1 MNKTITS
8 LSKTYRQMRKQNDG
22 PAMTASVK
30 ILCSNQQFQK
40 FQWLKDNKCIYLK
53 HPIVSLQL
61 SMIAALQ
68 MKTHHCTYI
77 INTCFQN
84 CHGRGKEGGT
94 WAQSSLCQSTHNS
107 SAKSTTW
114 PHHLQEGETM
124 QSSPMLRRNKYY
136 WIGEMTATMTY
147 RIEVM
152 EGH

>member
-8 LSKTYRQMRKQNDG
+8 LSKTYRQMRKQNNG

-30 ILCSNQQFQK
+30 IQLPK

-68 MKTHHCTYI
+68 MKTHLCTSL

-84 CHGRGKEGGT
+84 FHGRGKEGGT
-94 WAQSSLCQSTHNS
+94 WAQSCLCQSTHNS
-107 SAKSTTW
+107 PAKSTTW
-114 PHHLQEGETM
+114 PHQLQEGETV

-136 WIGEMTATMTY
+136 WTEEMPATMTY
-147 RIEVM
+147 RIESM
-152 EGH
+152 EEH